1 MAFSLR
7 EKIKELWQKFESL
20 FLINF
25 ELDFTEAS
33 IITRQDIEEDLSLFQ
48 SRVSTTGYYKPLID

>member
-33 IITRQDIEEDLSLFQ
+33 IITRQDIEEDLSIFQ
-48 SRVSTTGYYKPLID
+48 LRVSTAGPKC

>member
-1 MAFSLR
+1 MAFRLR

-33 IITRQDIEEDLSLFQ
+33 IITRQDIEEDLSIFQ
-48 SRVSTTGYYKPLID
+48 LRVSTVESTAGPKC